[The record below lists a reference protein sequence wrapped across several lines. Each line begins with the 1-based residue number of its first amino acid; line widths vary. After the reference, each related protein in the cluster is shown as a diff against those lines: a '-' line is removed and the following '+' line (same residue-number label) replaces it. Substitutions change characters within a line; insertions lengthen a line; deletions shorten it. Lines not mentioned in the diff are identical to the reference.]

1 MYSVSV
7 VLTSCDRFDLLELTL
22 ESFFEFNTYEI
33 KQFIII
39 EDSPYIEKLKDC
51 LNKFD
56 YEFTVIWNNPR
67 LGQLK
72 SIDKA
77 YAEVTSDYI
86 FHCEDDWKFH
96 KKGFI
101 EACLTPLLHDN
112 KILNVWLRGRDEF
125 KDSLFENKKITLL
138 DKTYYKLKNEIFT
151 FNPTI
156 IRVDD
161 YKKVSP
167 YFNFTETMEPGLSN
181 FFIAEGYYSILVNED
196 FVVHEG
202 WHRHVL
208 NEEKIHRSDFS
219 HKFHNI
225 SKKYKS
231 KIYKLFKLKHF
242 KKK

>member
-1 MYSVSV
+1 MHSVSV

-22 ESFFEFNTYEI
+22 ESFFEFNTYAI

-39 EDSPYIEKLKDC
+39 EDSPYIDKLKDC

-56 YEFTVIWNNPR
+56 YDFTVIWNNPR

-77 YAEVTSDYI
+77 YSEVTSDYI

-101 EACLTPLLHDN
+101 EACLTPLISND
-112 KILNVWLRGRDEF
+112 KILNVWLRHRSEL
-125 KDSLFENKKITLL
+125 KDSLFGESEVTVS
-138 DKTYYKLKNEIFT
+138 DTSYYLVNDEIFS

-156 IRVDD
+156 IRMSD
-161 YKKVSP
+161 YKKVMP
-167 YFNFTETMEPGLSN
+167 YFNFTKTMEPGLSN
-181 FFIAEGYYSILVNED
+181 FFMEQGYFSILVKD
-196 FVVHEG
+196 GFVEHEG

-208 NEEKIHRSDFS
+208 NEEKKHRSNMS

-231 KIYKLFKLKHF
+231 KVYKFFKLKHF
-242 KKK
+242 KK